1 MAYATVADVQARMT
15 QQLDAAESVV
25 VESRL
30 NDVELLIRARIPDID
45 TRALD
50 SEYLLRLVM
59 VEADAVVRYIR
70 NPTGIIGE
78 SDGNYSYQLNWST
91 VSGRVML
98 DGADWRLLGVSSSL
112 FQIEAYLPVPWET
125 VVEGGASV

>member
-15 QQLDAAESVV
+15 QQLDAAESAV

-30 NDVELLIRARIPDID
+30 TDVELLIRARIPDID

-59 VEADAVVRYIR
+59 VEADAVARYIR

-91 VSGRVML
+91 VTGRIGL
-98 DGADWRLLGVSSSL
+98 DGSEWRLLGVNSSL
-112 FQIEAYLPVPWET
+112 FMIEANLPVPWAAT
-125 VVEGGASV
+125 